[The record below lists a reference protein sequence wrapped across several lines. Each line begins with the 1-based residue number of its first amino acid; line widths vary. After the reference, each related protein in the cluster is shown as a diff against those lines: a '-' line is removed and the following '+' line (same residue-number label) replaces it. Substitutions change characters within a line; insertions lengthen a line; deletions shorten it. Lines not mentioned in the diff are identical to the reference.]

1 MKRIIGHIIV
11 AAMYFG
17 IGLMIV
23 IGMAM
28 YSYEGEQK

>member
-1 MKRIIGHIIV
+1 MKRIIGHAII

-28 YSYEGEQK
+28 YS

>member
-1 MKRIIGHIIV
+1 MKRIIGRAII

-28 YSYEGEQK
+28 YS